1 MDPNLQALLAVTVVV
16 YALLMLAVSWWS
28 RGKVNTTED
37 FLVAGRRLP
46 LMLAFPTLLATWFG
60 AGVLLTA
67 TDEVRAGGLRAAALE
82 PIGAGLCLIL
92 AGWWLAGPLWKMKLL
107 TLSDFFAQRYGV
119 RAERWSAI
127 LMVPSYFGWIAA
139 QYIALASML
148 EILFG
153 ISLTLALI
161 LVATVGILYTLFGG
175 MWSVTLTEAGQIA
188 LVVIGVLVMAWNIFT
203 TLGEGS
209 LGRGIATLWTS
220 MPAEKKILIPREN
233 AEELVGWL
241 GVLTVG
247 ALGNLPSQDL
257 AQRIFASRSVRIAKW
272 ACYLAGI
279 TYLTFGV
286 VPLAIGLAADLLIP
300 GAPEQSTLTTLAHY
314 FLSPALAV
322 LFTLVVMS
330 AVLATIDSSILSP
343 ACVLAQNLLWPL
355 ASAWF
360 ERRGLSLLLVN
371 RLCVI
376 FIGLASLFTAF
387 LGENAYSLL
396 EDGYAAG
403 LVSLLVPLLIGL
415 YSQRGDER
423 AALASMVVGSGV
435 WLIHLGFGAEQFM
448 GRWWPTGWIALPV
461 ALTCAGLGAVAYAI
475 ASLRRSSGEGEVV
488 EAR

>member
-1 MDPNLQALLAVTVVV
+1 MDPNLQTLLAITVVL
-16 YALLMLAVSWWS
+16 YTLLMLAISWWS
-28 RGKVNTTED
+28 RTKVNTAED

-67 TDEVRAGGLRAAALE
+67 TDEVRAGGLRMAALE

-107 TLSDFFAQRYGV
+107 TLSDFFLQRFGP
-119 RAERWSAI
+119 RAERWSAV

-153 ISLTLALI
+153 MPLTLALV
-161 LVATVGILYTLFGG
+161 LVALVGILYTLFGG
-175 MWSVTLTEAGQIA
+175 MWSVTLTDAAQIS
-188 LVVIGVLVMAWNIFT
+188 LVVIGVLVMAWNIFSA
-203 TLGEGS
+203 LGEGS
-209 LGRGIATLWTS
+209 VGAGVGRLWAEL
-220 MPAEKKILIPREN
+220 PADKKIVVPREN
-233 AEELVGWL
+233 AQELVGWL

-257 AQRIFASRSVRIAKW
+257 AQRIFASRSVVTAKW

-286 VPLAIGLAADLLIP
+286 VPLGIGLAADILIP

-355 ASAWF
+355 GQTWF
-360 ERRGLSLLLVN
+360 EQRGLNLLLLN

-376 FIGLASLFTAF
+376 VIGLASLVTAF

-403 LVSLLVPLLIGL
+403 LVSLLVPLLVGL
-415 YSQRGDER
+415 YSKRGDER
-423 AALASMVVGSGV
+423 SALAAMAVGTSV
-435 WLIHLGFGAEQFM
+435 WLVHLVSGAEQFL
-448 GRWWPTGWIALPV
+448 GGWWPAGWIALPV
-461 ALTCAGLGAVAYAI
+461 ALTCAGLGLLAYALVS
-475 ASLRRSSGEGEVV
+475 ALPTRTHG
-488 EAR
+488 